1 MIMLA
6 CMDAAGGLGFQGG
19 LPWHVPAE
27 LAHFKAFTMGKTLGV
42 GRGTTLP
49 PLPGRDVVYLSRA
62 GVSLNAFFNMY
73 EHGVVIGGATIFD
86 LCLRK
91 VDTIVLS
98 VLPDTYHCDCFLDMV
113 TIERLFRL
121 ELMEQ
126 EDGFQV
132 LTFTRRQNAK

>member
-6 CMDAAGGLGFQGG
+6 CIDAAGGLGFQGG

-27 LAHFKAFTMGKTLGV
+27 LQHFKAFTMGKTLGV

-49 PLPGRDVVYLSRA
+49 PLPGRDVVYLSRR
-62 GVSLNAFFNMY
+62 GVSLNDFYASNR
-73 EHGVVIGGATIFD
+73 ENGIVIGGATIFD

-98 VLPDTYHCDCFLDMV
+98 VLEETYHCDCFLNMP

-126 EDGFQV
+126 KEGFEV
-132 LTFTRRQNAK
+132 LTFTRRL